1 MSRKMT
7 VSYTHL
13 DVYKRQALGSNAT
26 VNNVRGVALGAKSE
40 TAAPVSTASET
51 INGLKYNYAGG
62 TADSTVSVG
71 NNSTKRTITNVAA
84 GRVNAQSTDA
94 INGSQLYGVANA
106 VGNVCLLYTSRCV

>member
-1 MSRKMT
+1 MS
-7 VSYTHL
+7 
-13 DVYKRQALGSNAT
+13 
-26 VNNVRGVALGAKSE
+26 LGANSA

-51 INGLKYNYAGG
+51 INGLKYNYAGD

-71 NNSTKRTITNVAA
+71 NTSTKRTITNVAA

-106 VGNVCLLYTSRCV
+106 VGNVAKSTKNILGGNAQVDQKRLYHHD